1 MTAYAWS
8 KHWPAEATLA
18 FGGGILSLAG
28 FCLQRSMSAPDW
40 TPQALV
46 VLGQALWILA
56 PAWPRI
62 LARVQ
67 RNRTFAWIGIF
78 ARGPLLLMAFATITP
93 LAGGQP
99 DQGVGPWW
107 LLFAGLLIAVN
118 LDAVYTPH
126 RNAMIRANYAL
137 TARGRIF
144 GMIQL
149 VSMVASVAGAMAA
162 GRVLDLD
169 PRWARVVFPV
179 GATIAIVGYALM
191 ARIRWR
197 YDGPVEVPAQ
207 RGLVLVWQSMREA
220 VAASVKTLKQDPD
233 FRRFELGFM
242 LYGIGLLAATPLF
255 VTHFAKVFT
264 TEQWATADRL
274 VLPLTQLVL
283 IGLVGRLSDR
293 IGIVKVAG
301 LSFGLLVPFFL
312 LMAAVATP
320 WQLCAANVL
329 FGACMAGVNVSWS
342 LGPLYF
348 APRGQAH
355 HYSAVHMACVGVRSV
370 LGPVLGYA
378 MFLAVSFE
386 AALAMAAAFEVAAAA
401 VTFRLARRVHLT
413 T

>member
-93 LAGGQP
+93 LAGGKP

-137 TARGRIF
+137 IARGRIF

-149 VSMVASVAGAMAA
+149 VSMVASVVGAMAA

-179 GATIAIVGYALM
+179 GAAIAIDGYALM
-191 ARIRWR
+191 PRIRWR
-197 YDGPVEVPAQ
+197 YDGPVKLPVE
-207 RGLVLVWQSMREA
+207 RGMELVRQSMREA
-220 VAASVKTLKQDPD
+220 VAASVRTLKQDPD

-264 TEQWATADRL
+264 TEEWATADRL

-301 LSFGLLVPFFL
+301 LSFALLVPFFL
-312 LMAAVATP
+312 LMAAVSTP

-329 FGACMAGVNVSWS
+329 FGMCMAGVNVSWS

-370 LGPVLGYA
+370 IGPVLGYLV
-378 MFLAVSFE
+378 FLALSFE
-386 AALAMAAAFEVAAAA
+386 AALAMAAGFEVAAAV